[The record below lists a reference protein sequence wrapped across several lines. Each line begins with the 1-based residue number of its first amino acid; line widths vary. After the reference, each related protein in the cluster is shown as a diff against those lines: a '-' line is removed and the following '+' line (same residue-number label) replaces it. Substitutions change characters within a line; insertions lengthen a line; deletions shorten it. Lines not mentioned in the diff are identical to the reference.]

1 MPVSSDCG
9 IRVGWPGLLP
19 GRVLNMSVR
28 QRGVALL
35 GAEVRG
41 RWPEHSG
48 GRSSHRHEGEG
59 IMPTK
64 TRSDSTSEASPGQ
77 SDKRDQL
84 LRIYDELDDIRKQ
97 ESLRISMEL
106 LRSK

>member
-1 MPVSSDCG
+1 
-9 IRVGWPGLLP
+9 
-19 GRVLNMSVR
+19 MSVR

-35 GAEVRG
+35 GSEARG

-59 IMPTK
+59 IMPINTATDK
-64 TRSDSTSEASPGQ
+64 TSEASPGQ

-84 LRIYDELDDIRKQ
+84 LRIFDELDDIRKQ
-97 ESLRISMEL
+97 ELLRIGMEL